1 MHKKLTVSVVFFAL
15 CQMIFG
21 GDTVYSAEQGQS
33 AEYNYQDK
41 IKMKRDDFYTKRDIL
56 IDRYNTLAKTVEEA
70 EAGEIGKTIKS
81 KATLLGKINLID
93 VLVIGLSMNY
103 ILYIVLSIKKGR
115 RNKAKNIGAWF
126 FLILMLVQ
134 AHSIAYANN
143 ENVIAKESTFQ
154 EKLIEASKI
163 IEADNVDKA
172 IMKLERKKEQPLEI
186 PDMIFSH
193 PLASPQLNVEIDS
206 PDYFYA
212 LAALNYIKNN
222 TIQVEYYLEKFTK
235 SNLEVAS
242 SNSNLLVY
250 LENIVKYRII
260 NKDMAGAVAAGQ
272 LLIEHSITFQD
283 LYKNVLLCMDN
294 GLFEPSLFA
303 LEKLSRIELDK
314 DQYKQI
320 FDVGIVL
327 CKIFVGHDMVDLASQ
342 SIDKLRIFLFSQK
355 PFELED
361 VIELAQFCHKNSQED
376 TAKSI
381 ISETA
386 KRLSEPN
393 SLLQLAEMLFLWGER
408 KLMLEVIDIAL
419 DKADNSNDLMT
430 LIWFSIEKKENDM
443 ALAVAQT
450 MLQYYP
456 NESESIVP
464 SSDMFS
470 SSEIPVKSE
479 IKLLSLMG
487 LLYSLN
493 NNQKVAQSYF
503 EKAVE
508 IDIDR
513 LIRDGGFDV
522 DININDM
529 FFLLQSYLEANDS
542 EMIVHT
548 DHVYTFLENTYLAEM
563 QRQID
568 KLQQKY
574 ERFSADAMM
583 NHKIAPG
590 LKGSSQL
597 FLCGWAFLLALLP
610 WAIEYFCNLNK
621 KVNFPSK
628 LQEYV
633 PPE

>member
-1 MHKKLTVSVVFFAL
+1 MRKKLTFSVIFFAL
-15 CQMIFG
+15 CQMIFN
-21 GDTVYSAEQGQS
+21 DTVSSAEQEQGV
-33 AEYNYQDK
+33 EYNYQDK

-70 EAGEIGKTIKS
+70 DAGEIGKATKS
-81 KATLLGKINLID
+81 KTTLLGKINLID

-103 ILYIVLSIKKGR
+103 ILYIVLSIKKER
-115 RNKAKNIGAWF
+115 RKKSKKIGAWL
-126 FLILMLVQ
+126 FLVLVLVQ

-143 ENVIAKESTFQ
+143 KNNIAKESTFQ

-163 IEADNVDKA
+163 VEADNVDKA
-172 IMKLERKKEQPLEI
+172 IMKLERKKEQSLEI
-186 PDMIFSH
+186 PDIKFSH
-193 PLASPQLNVEIDS
+193 PLASPQLNVGIDS

-235 SNLEVAS
+235 SDLNGTS
-242 SNSNLLVY
+242 SNSNLLEY
-250 LENIVKYRII
+250 LEDIINYRII
-260 NKDMAGAVAAGQ
+260 DKDMAGAVAAGQ
-272 LLIEHSITFQD
+272 LLIEHSLTFQE

-314 DQYKQI
+314 HQYKQI

-327 CKIFVGHDMVDLASQ
+327 CKIFVRHDMLDRASQ
-342 SIDKLRIFLFSQK
+342 SIDKLRIFLLSQK
-355 PFELED
+355 LFELKD
-361 VIELAQFCHKNSQED
+361 LIELAQFCHENNQED

-381 ISETA
+381 IIETA

-393 SLLQLAEMLFLWGER
+393 LLLELAEMLFLWGEK

-419 DKADNSNDLMT
+419 DKADSSNDLMT

-464 SSDMFS
+464 SSDIFS

-542 EMIVHT
+542 EMIVYI

-583 NHKIAPG
+583 NPKIAPG
-590 LKGSSQL
+590 IKGSSQL

-610 WAIEYFCNLNK
+610 WAIDYFCNLNK
-621 KVNFPSK
+621 KVNLSSK

-633 PPE
+633 PE